1 MAAPDIILGRGEVL
15 VTNGSSALG
24 MISPDN
30 KISFG
35 VVQAVSDVTNSFIV
49 GDYVCYKTEL
59 GRKIMYGSTIYIILT
74 EDNISG
80 SEVIP
85 P

>member
-1 MAAPDIILGRGEVL
+1 MAAPDIILSRGEVL
-15 VTNGSSALG
+15 VTNSSSGLG
-24 MISPDN
+24 ILPSDN
-30 KISFG
+30 KLSFG
-35 VVQAVSDVTNSFIV
+35 VVQAVSDVTNNFIV
-49 GDYVCYKTEL
+49 GDSVLYKTES
-59 GRKIMYGSTIYIILT
+59 GRSIMYGSTIYIILT